1 MKRKLWILA
10 FLLVGVG
17 IIGLAFNKFQIGD
30 EGLIR
35 VEKSWSIPGNELNE
49 LIVDGASSDVKIEFI
64 ESASKTANIS
74 ISGKVEPLV
83 ADRIKNT
90 VVMNEA
96 LRLNL
101 ETNGNVR
108 FVQFGFSDTEINI
121 QVSIPKSDELN
132 HLQVSMSSGNAKVIG
147 AAVDYITLES
157 KSGNATISDIQAIE
171 AAISSQSGNLKIENI
186 TSKLMA
192 STNSGNI
199 NIKTLTGELD
209 ADSKS
214 GNITINQEESSDA
227 TVTTSSGDVKFIA
240 ANNFDGF
247 YDVRSNSGTV
257 SAPENNGNSDEII
270 KIKTSSGNITV
281 KQ

>member
-35 VEKSWSIPGNELNE
+35 VEKSWSIQGNELNE

-64 ESASKTANIS
+64 ESASETANIS
-74 ISGKVEPLV
+74 ISGKVEPVV
-83 ADRIKNT
+83 AERIKNT
-90 VVMNEA
+90 VFANEA
-96 LRLNL
+96 LKLDL
-101 ETNGNVR
+101 ETNGTVR
-108 FVQFGFSDTEINI
+108 FVQFGFTDTEINI
-121 QVSIPKSDELN
+121 QVSMPKSDELN

-192 STNSGNI
+192 STDSGNI

>member
-35 VEKSWSIPGNELNE
+35 VEKSWSIQGNELNE

-64 ESASKTANIS
+64 ESASETANIS
-74 ISGKVEPLV
+74 ISGKVEPVV
-83 ADRIKNT
+83 AERIKNT
-90 VVMNEA
+90 VVAHEA
-96 LRLNL
+96 LKLDL
-101 ETNGNVR
+101 ETNGTVR
-108 FVQFGFSDTEINI
+108 FVQFGFTDTEINI
-121 QVSIPKSDELN
+121 QVSMPKSDELN

-192 STNSGNI
+192 STDSGNI

>member
-1 MKRKLWILA
+1 M
-10 FLLVGVG
+10 
-17 IIGLAFNKFQIGD
+17 
-30 EGLIR
+30 
-35 VEKSWSIPGNELNE
+35 NE

-64 ESASKTANIS
+64 ESASETANIS
-74 ISGKVEPLV
+74 ISGKVEPVV
-83 ADRIKNT
+83 AERIKNT
-90 VVMNEA
+90 VFANEA
-96 LRLNL
+96 LKLDL
-101 ETNGNVR
+101 ETNGTVR
-108 FVQFGFSDTEINI
+108 FVQFGFTDTEINI
-121 QVSIPKSDELN
+121 QVSMPKSDELN

-192 STNSGNI
+192 STDSGNI

>member
-35 VEKSWSIPGNELNE
+35 VEKSWSIQGNELNE

-64 ESASKTANIS
+64 ESASETANIS
-74 ISGKVEPLV
+74 ISGKVEPVV
-83 ADRIKNT
+83 AERIKNT
-90 VVMNEA
+90 VFANEA
-96 LRLNL
+96 LKLDL
-101 ETNGNVR
+101 ETNGNMR
-108 FVQFGFSDTEINI
+108 FVQFGFTDTEINI
-121 QVSIPKSDELN
+121 QVSMPKSDELN

-192 STNSGNI
+192 STDSGNI

>member
-35 VEKSWSIPGNELNE
+35 VEKSWSIQGNELNE

-64 ESASKTANIS
+64 ESASETANIS
-74 ISGKVEPLV
+74 ISGKVEPVV
-83 ADRIKNT
+83 AERIKNT
-90 VVMNEA
+90 VVAHEA
-96 LRLNL
+96 LKLDL
-101 ETNGNVR
+101 ETNGTVI
-108 FVQFGFSDTEINI
+108 FVQFGFTDTEINI
-121 QVSIPKSDELN
+121 QVSMPKSDELN

-192 STNSGNI
+192 STDSGNI

>member
-35 VEKSWSIPGNELNE
+35 VEKSWSIQGNELNE

-64 ESASKTANIS
+64 ESASETANIS
-74 ISGKVEPLV
+74 ISGKVEPVV
-83 ADRIKNT
+83 AERIKNT
-90 VVMNEA
+90 VVAHEA
-96 LRLNL
+96 LKLDL
-101 ETNGNVR
+101 ETNGNMR
-108 FVQFGFSDTEINI
+108 FVQFGFTDTEINI
-121 QVSIPKSDELN
+121 QVSMPKSDELN

-192 STNSGNI
+192 STDSGNI

>member
-1 MKRKLWILA
+1 M
-10 FLLVGVG
+10 
-17 IIGLAFNKFQIGD
+17 
-30 EGLIR
+30 
-35 VEKSWSIPGNELNE
+35 
-49 LIVDGASSDVKIEFI
+49 KIEFI
-64 ESASKTANIS
+64 ESASETANIS
-74 ISGKVEPLV
+74 ISGKVEPVV
-83 ADRIKNT
+83 AERIKNT
-90 VVMNEA
+90 VFANEA
-96 LRLNL
+96 LKLDL
-101 ETNGNVR
+101 ETNGTVR
-108 FVQFGFSDTEINI
+108 FVQFGFTDTEINI
-121 QVSIPKSDELN
+121 QVSMPKSDELN

-192 STNSGNI
+192 STDSGNI